1 MQGDLCKHLLHSSQT
16 EDLTILSLTLRVV
29 FNLFNS
35 IKEHLKVQL
44 EVFLTSIHLRI
55 LESSAA
61 SHAPEQRELVLES
74 LLEFCR
80 EPALMLDLY
89 INYDCDVQCTNLFE
103 TVCNALARQA
113 LPAAPHTHPNALN
126 RLALEGVL
134 AVIESMARRCS
145 ATAVVTAGSETVTS
159 ETATGVT
166 ADNRYRR
173 GASYESSLAFDEST
187 ATATAGG
194 SSDRGLLLPVRSSA
208 TSSGSMHHND
218 GNTNNNNGG
227 NSSESDSEF
236 DTTAGPQQVREIF
249 LLQ

>member
-145 ATAVVTAGSETVTS
+145 AVTAVTAGSETVTS
-159 ETATGVT
+159 ETAAVT
-166 ADNRYRR
+166 ANAGAMPVPDRYRR
-173 GASYESSLAFDEST
+173 GVSYESSLAFDDT
-187 ATATAGG
+187 TGAIG
-194 SSDRGLLLPVRSSA
+194 SDRGLLMLRTAPGR
-208 TSSGSMHHND
+208 SSGSAGVHRND
-218 GNTNNNNGG
+218 GTNGG

-236 DTTAGPQQVREIF
+236 DSNAGPQQVR
-249 LLQ
+249 

>member
-145 ATAVVTAGSETVTS
+145 AVTAVTAGSETVTD
-159 ETATGVT
+159 ETAAAVT
-166 ADNRYRR
+166 ASTGGGMPVPDRYRR
-173 GASYESSLAFDEST
+173 GVSYESSLAFDGT
-187 ATATAGG
+187 TAGAIG
-194 SSDRGLLLPVRSSA
+194 SDRGLLMLRTAPGR
-208 TSSGSMHHND
+208 SSGSSGVHRND
-218 GNTNNNNGG
+218 GTNGGG

-236 DTTAGPQQVREIF
+236 DTNAGPQQVR
-249 LLQ
+249 